1 MRRLLISFVIGL
13 VLAWGMSE
21 VSFALLRDSSD
32 HVPQRVELD
41 IPAGTAD
48 RVAAGEVVPSLP
60 PEMAFVVGDV
70 LVVRNDD
77 LVSHQLGPVWVPPGS
92 SSVPQSALERP
103 EYSYACS
110 FQPSRYLGL
119 DVRSRVTL
127 TTRVLVIVSA
137 GPPMA
142 APIGIYSLIV
152 RPVRQPPAARP
163 ALP

>member
-1 MRRLLISFVIGL
+1 MRLLRSPIVRRLLISFVIGL

-48 RVAAGEVVPSLP
+48 RVAAGEAVPSLP
-60 PEMAFVVGDV
+60 PEMVFVVGDV

-92 SSVPQSALERP
+92 SASLALERGAAVLAITASNIDGP
-103 EYSYACS
+103 EETYSPGTS
-110 FQPSRYLGL
+110 VWGSRIFG
-119 DVRSRVTL
+119 
-127 TTRVLVIVSA
+127 
-137 GPPMA
+137 
-142 APIGIYSLIV
+142 SLS
-152 RPVRQPPAARP
+152 
-163 ALP
+163 LEL